1 MAAFSQDLRYAMRTL
16 RSMRG
21 AAALAVLTLA
31 LGIGSTT
38 TMFSVVY
45 AALLRPVPFP
55 EPGRIV
61 MLYLTRATATTRD
74 DRVRFS
80 NREVRELMVRATS
93 FESVSTMTRTS
104 LSVEAPEPQQID
116 GEVVSTAY
124 FDLLRVR
131 AMAGR
136 LFQPEEDTNPG
147 AYPVLLVSARFWR
160 TRLSAEPAAIGRTL
174 AVNGVPLTIIGI
186 LPDGFAGLSGRADIW
201 LPAAMAPKL
210 TYADYLTTPQ
220 HFIGAVARLKP
231 GVSQAEANAEM
242 AVLSPPIAAM
252 DATGSDVSATWSG
265 RILPVDDARID
276 PAGRRSALLL
286 LAAIACVLLIACANV
301 ASLLMAR
308 MRHRRREIA
317 VRSALGAGTWR
328 VMRQLVTESVVLAC
342 AGGVLGTI
350 VAVWGIRLV
359 VLTAPSALPSTQTG
373 YQQLSGFAVPSID
386 AMVLG
391 FALLATLLTSVLFGV
406 APALAASRTN
416 LLTALRE
423 DQRTTAAGRSRVLG
437 AIVVVEVAVAVL
449 LVAGASLF
457 VASFVGLQKLRAGFE
472 PEGVLTFRIAP
483 PASRYAPE
491 DGPATIERFLTRIQE
506 TPGVTLAAINRCTP
520 LNNACARTTV
530 HFPGELA
537 TVAPPVVERHYVSA
551 DYFRVLGIPVKGG
564 RVIDERDR
572 LGRPPV
578 TVINER
584 AAARFWPGEDP
595 LGKHLWFGSATG
607 FTDPAHPV
615 EVVGVVGDVKYGTVD
630 DAPSWDFY
638 TSYKQFAYPDTM
650 VMVKAAG
657 VGDATLVQAMREAV
671 ASVDH
676 SLPISDVMTL
686 DERAADALT
695 RPRFHATML
704 AVFAGAALLLAAV
717 GVYGVMS
724 YAVSARTQEIG
735 IRVALGADG
744 NRVMRLVLAESA
756 RLAAIGGVVGVAAA
770 LGVGQLIRNLVFD
783 VAPTDPSVMAFAVFV
798 LVVAAL
804 VAAFIPARRASVV
817 DPIVVLRNE

>member
-1 MAAFSQDLRYAMRTL
+1 MASFSQDVLYAVRTL

-21 AAALAVLTLA
+21 AAALAILTLA

-61 MLYLTRATATTRD
+61 MLYLTRATAAGRD

-80 NREVRELMVRATS
+80 NREIRALMTQAAS
-93 FESVSTMTRTS
+93 FEAVSTMTRTS
-104 LSVEAPEPQQID
+104 LSVEAPDPQQID
-116 GEVVSTAY
+116 GEVVSAAY
-124 FDLLRVR
+124 FDLLRVG
-131 AMAGR
+131 AMTGR
-136 LFQPEEDTNPG
+136 LFSPDEDTDPG
-147 AYPVLLVSARFWR
+147 AHPVLLVSARLWR
-160 TRLSAEPAAIGRTL
+160 THLGADPNAVGRTL
-174 AVNGVPLTIIGI
+174 AVNGVPLTVIGI
-186 LPDGFAGLSGRADIW
+186 MPDGFAGLSGRADVW
-201 LPAAMAPKL
+201 LPTAMAPTL
-210 TYADYLTTPQ
+210 TYAEYLTTPQ
-220 HFIGAVARLKP
+220 HFIGAVARLEP
-231 GVSQAEANAEM
+231 GVSGAAATAEM
-242 AVLSPPIAAM
+242 AVIGPRVAAM
-252 DATGSDVSATWSG
+252 DATGSDASATWGG
-265 RILPVDDARID
+265 RVLPIDDARID

-286 LAAIACVLLIACANV
+286 LAAIVCVLLIACANV

-328 VMRQLVTESVVLAC
+328 VVRQLVTESAVLAL
-342 AGGVLGTI
+342 AGGALGTI
-350 VAVWGIRLV
+350 VAVWGVRFV
-359 VLTAPSALPSTQTG
+359 VLAAPSALPSTQTG

-386 AMVLG
+386 AVVLA

-423 DQRTTAAGRSRVLG
+423 DQRTTATGRSRVLG
-437 AIVVVEVAVAVL
+437 GIVVVEVAVAVL

-472 PEGVLTFRIAP
+472 PAGVLTFRIAP

-491 DGPATIERFLTRIQE
+491 AGPVTIERFLTRIQQ
-506 TPGVTLAAINRCTP
+506 TPGVTMAAINRCTP
-520 LNNACARTTV
+520 LNNACARTTIY
-530 HFPGELA
+530 FPGEPGS
-537 TVAPPVVERHYVSA
+537 VAPPVVERHYVSA
-551 DYFRVLGIPVKGG
+551 DYFRVLGIPVKSG
-564 RVIDERDR
+564 RAIDENDR

-584 AAARFWPGEDP
+584 AAARFWPGENP
-595 LGKHLWFGSATG
+595 LGKHVWFGSATG

-615 EVVGVVGDVKYGTVD
+615 EIVGVVGDVKYGTVD
-630 DAPSWDFY
+630 DPPSWDFY

-650 VMVKAAG
+650 VMVKADHA
-657 VGDATLVQAMREAV
+657 GDAALVQAMREAV

-676 SLPISDVMTL
+676 TLPIHDVMTL
-686 DERAADALT
+686 DERADDALT

-704 AVFAGAALLLAAV
+704 GMFAGAALLLAAM

-735 IRVALGADG
+735 IRVALGADVR
-744 NRVMRLVLAESA
+744 RVMTLVLGESV
-756 RLAAIGGVVGVAAA
+756 RLAAIGGVVGIAAA
-770 LGVGQLIRNLVFD
+770 LGLGRLVRNLVFD
-783 VAPTDPSVMAFAVFV
+783 VAPADPAVLIFAVAV
-798 LVVAAL
+798 LLAAAL
-804 VAAFIPARRASVV
+804 LAAFLPARRASAV
-817 DPIVVLRNE
+817 DPIVVLRSE